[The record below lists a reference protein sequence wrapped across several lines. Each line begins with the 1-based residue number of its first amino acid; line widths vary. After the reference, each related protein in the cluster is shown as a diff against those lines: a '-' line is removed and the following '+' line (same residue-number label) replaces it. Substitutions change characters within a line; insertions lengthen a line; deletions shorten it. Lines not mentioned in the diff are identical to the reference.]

1 MDLLTKVTIGLGPSI
16 YNADGSTVARS
27 DPSEM
32 DTVRQKF
39 LIGQPGLSESD
50 NRTGGIDAAV
60 EIYGKSERRKFRAGV
75 YYLRVKHFGK
85 AGVYA

>member
-1 MDLLTKVTIGLGPSI
+1 MTIGLGPSI